1 MKHLNVSSMFIY
13 FVTTLPGLLSGS
25 DSKESAYNAGDMGL
39 IPRSGRSPEEGKGN
53 PVQNSCLEN
62 SMDKGAWWAAVH
74 RATKS

>member
-1 MKHLNVSSMFIY
+1 MKHLNVSSMLMY
-13 FVTTLPGLLSGS
+13 FVTTLPGLLGGS